1 MDAAFVFL
9 GLVMAA
15 GSLFIY
21 QEFNYADKK
30 DPQRRAAFVG
40 FLLMAIAGL
49 GAIMVGAFP
58 ENKIGILHAIGAG
71 LAIVAGNLGI
81 LVLGLAITSLPEG
94 LRTFMRLFSVISLV
108 AAICFA
114 SSQFFGLGKG
124 TIERVAAYP
133 MSVWLIV
140 FGMYISRTHRF
151 DA

>member
-71 LAIVAGNLGI
+71 LAIVAGNLGR
-81 LVLGLAITSLPEG
+81 LP
-94 LRTFMRLFSVISLV
+94 LFPKDYAPSCASSASSPSSQQFVSRPASSLV
-108 AAICFA
+108 SERAP
-114 SSQFFGLGKG
+114 SSESPPIRCRFG
-124 TIERVAAYP
+124 
-133 MSVWLIV
+133 
-140 FGMYISRTHRF
+140 
-151 DA
+151 